1 MKYNQIHNDSLY
13 TFFCRDNF
21 SNISLILRT
30 FDGINILHENGFF
43 LSCAISK
50 DNFEVCKALLDY
62 FEIRQF
68 PEKNA
73 KYEEVRD
80 KLIEILE
87 NITSEMK
94 LSSEMK
100 EILSPYIDFEGSEH
114 DTLNDSFSDIDQTT
128 FIENLNKDAFSK
140 NLLNEEILRK
150 FDIEIK
156 QNSQIKTME
165 NLLDFGDSGTHY
177 QAEEHDATN
186 IVLSGNLVHEVL

>member
-1 MKYNQIHNDSLY
+1 MKSNNLYNNSLY
-13 TFFCRDNF
+13 TFFCSNNS
-21 SNISLILRT
+21 SNILFSLKE
-30 FDGINILHENGFF
+30 FDGIDVLYQNGFF
-43 LSCAISK
+43 FSCAISK
-50 DNFEVCKALLDY
+50 GNVEICKALITY
-62 FEIRQF
+62 FEDKQF
-68 PEKNA
+68 PVKDR
-73 KYEEVRD
+73 KYEEAKE
-80 KLIEILE
+80 KLIEILG
-87 NITSEMK
+87 NATDNVVLSPEMK
-94 LSSEMK
+94 K
-100 EILSPYIDFEGSEH
+100 VLSPYIDFEGSEH

-128 FIENLNKDAFSK
+128 FIENLNKDAVSK

>member
-1 MKYNQIHNDSLY
+1 MKSNNLYNNSLY
-13 TFFCRDNF
+13 TFFCSNNS
-21 SNISLILRT
+21 SNILFSLKE
-30 FDGINILHENGFF
+30 FDGIDVLYQNGFF
-43 LSCAISK
+43 FSCAISK
-50 DNFEVCKALLDY
+50 GNVEICKALITY
-62 FEIRQF
+62 FEDKQF
-68 PEKNA
+68 PIKNT
-73 KYEEVRD
+73 KYEEAKT

-87 NITSEMK
+87 NATDSVD
-94 LSSEMK
+94 LPTEMK

-128 FIENLNKDAFSK
+128 FIENFNKDAVSK

-156 QNSQIKTME
+156 PNNQIKTME

>member
-1 MKYNQIHNDSLY
+1 MTSKSLY
-13 TFFCRDNF
+13 NFCGWNDTKKVQELLNLF
-21 SNISLILRT
+21 DDIDILY
-30 FDGINILHENGFF
+30 ENGAFF
-43 LSCAISK
+43 DFAISK
-50 DNFEVCKALLDY
+50 GNVEICKALITY
-62 FEIRQF
+62 FEDKQF
-68 PEKNA
+68 PIKNT
-73 KYEEVRD
+73 KYEEAKT

-87 NITSEMK
+87 NATDSVA
-94 LSSEMK
+94 LPTEMK

-128 FIENLNKDAFSK
+128 FIENLNKDAVSK